1 MDILEAKEK
10 KKRKEEKRMK
20 KYHDSDDEA
29 EAPKKKKK
37 DYVDPHGNKIM
48 KFTVVD
54 KWGEKH
60 EIEVN
65 NVYSFT

>member
-1 MDILEAKEK
+1 
-10 KKRKEEKRMK
+10 MK